1 MASKKIDIRLTENFR
16 LRADDRNFIIVERRF
31 TDPTRSPNWEGL
43 KKNGKSP
50 EPRETWRD
58 SGYYPL
64 GRFGLMAAIEE
75 IITREGN
82 SRGSAVSSLGQL
94 LAEYRKIATEVCD
107 TIERSWPDL
116 GLEVPLYFDNEN

>member
-16 LRADDRNFIIVERRF
+16 LRADDRNFIIMERRF

-58 SGYYPL
+58 SGYYKL
-64 GRFGLMAAIEE
+64 GQFGLMAAIEDV
-75 IITREGN
+75 IIREGN
-82 SRGSAVSSLGQL
+82 NRGSAVGSLGQL
-94 LAEYRKIATEVCD
+94 LAEYQRIADEVRD
-107 TIERSWPDL
+107 TIGANWHEL
-116 GLEVPLYFDNEN
+116 GVPRYFGSEN

>member
-16 LRADDRNFIIVERRF
+16 LRADDRNFIIMERRF

-64 GRFGLMAAIEE
+64 SPTGLTTAIHAVGLREVGNNGSE
-75 IITREGN
+75 IT
-82 SRGSAVSSLGQL
+82 SPTKL
-94 LAEYRKIATEVCD
+94 LDEYKRNVQEICGIVDACLPEVGVRYAQKD
-107 TIERSWPDL
+107 
-116 GLEVPLYFDNEN
+116 

>member
-16 LRADDRNFIIVERRF
+16 LRADDRNFIIMERRF

-64 GRFGLMAAIEE
+64 GRFGLTAAIEE
-75 IITREGN
+75 VIVREGN
-82 SRGSAVSSLGQL
+82 NRGNAAGSLGQL
-94 LAEYRKIATEVCD
+94 LLEYRKVATDVYD
-107 TIERSWPDL
+107 TIERCWSEL
-116 GLEVPLYFDNEN
+116 GVPRYFDSEN